1 MFLGGGLISESVDL
15 GLDKMNGAFVLVV
28 QSLVRDRD
36 EESMA
41 SMLFVPRVI
50 PQFSG
55 MKRFVQ
61 KESFQIQNKTKLV
74 LKHFHFFQQQALY
87 QSLEWGSSF
96 LFSCQYFNLGMN
108 SSLW

>member
-28 QSLVRDRD
+28 QSLVRDGD

-41 SMLFVPRVI
+41 TMLFVPRVI

-61 KESFQIQNKTKLV
+61 KESFQIQNETKLV
-74 LKHFHFFQQQALY
+74 LKHFHFFFNNNCSHLRRVLISF
-87 QSLEWGSSF
+87 SLASILTWV
-96 LFSCQYFNLGMN
+96 
-108 SSLW
+108 